1 MIHTIYIIGML
12 IAILGFILFLLAE
25 TRIRIIDKEI
35 KKQDELHKSFMKAK
49 QNDKNRCNYVNIRH
63 FKQTNTPS
71 ATPCH
76 EPPNAFAAGALA
88 PSCGEANWGC
98 LSMSC

>member
-1 MIHTIYIIGML
+1 MIDTIYIIGML

-49 QNDKNRCNYVNIRH
+49 QNEKNNFNYKHTII
-63 FKQTNTPS
+63 K
-71 ATPCH
+71 
-76 EPPNAFAAGALA
+76 
-88 PSCGEANWGC
+88 
-98 LSMSC
+98 